1 MGTLADRPH
10 EPGAQRVSP
19 EDDPMEVWGR
29 RIGRGLAVVAGLV
42 LAYYLFA
49 TYLR

>member
-1 MGTLADRPH
+1 MPSPH
-10 EPGAQRVSP
+10 SPFTDPP

-29 RIGRGLAVVAGLV
+29 RIGRGLAVAVALV
-42 LAYYLFA
+42 LVWYLFA

>member
-1 MGTLADRPH
+1 MSRAPN
-10 EPGAQRVSP
+10 EFPP

-29 RIGRGLAVVAGLV
+29 RIGRGLAVVAGLAM
-42 LAYYLFA
+42 AYYLFA

>member
-1 MGTLADRPH
+1 MSRAPN
-10 EPGAQRVSP
+10 EFPP

-29 RIGRGLAVVAGLV
+29 RIGRGLAVVAGLA

>member
-1 MGTLADRPH
+1 MSR
-10 EPGAQRVSP
+10 SP
-19 EDDPMEVWGR
+19 FEFPPDDDPIEVWGR
-29 RIGRGLAVVAGLV
+29 RIGRGLAIVAILV